1 MNDIILV
8 GIGLAGIISLTV
20 LMLKYNI
27 TFADIDAWWN
37 RQFEKFGAWFMRM
50 ASPFDD
56 RWEK

>member
-37 RQFEKFGAWFMRM
+37 RQFEKFGAW
-50 ASPFDD
+50 
-56 RWEK
+56 